1 MNPFAIDWGW
11 SMNKPEKLRLRGA
24 PDNVEIVHQGDTIV
38 MRRIVDS
45 VKFRKIAAKV
55 LANMPEP
62 MKGESIVRE
71 LNESRHRGGK

>member
-1 MNPFAIDWGW
+1 
-11 SMNKPEKLRLRGA
+11 MNKPEKLRLRGA

-55 LANMPEP
+55 LANMPKP

>member
-1 MNPFAIDWGW
+1 MNPFAIDWGS

-55 LANMPEP
+55 LANMPKP